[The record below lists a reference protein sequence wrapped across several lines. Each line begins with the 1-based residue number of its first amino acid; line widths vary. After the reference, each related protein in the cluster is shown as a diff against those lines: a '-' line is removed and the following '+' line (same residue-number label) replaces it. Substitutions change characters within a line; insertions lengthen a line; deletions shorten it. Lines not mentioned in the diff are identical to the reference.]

1 VLPFPQERS
10 SACACVSVSGS
21 VSSFELGSV
30 ELCSGIV
37 PASKG
42 GQIGPGEYKCAHKAT
57 RRRRFF
63 SPEVDLRRKAHF
75 IVYRCSSYF
84 LILDSGTWGS
94 LI

>member
-10 SACACVSVSGS
+10 SACACVSVSVSGS

-42 GQIGPGEYKCAHKAT
+42 GQIGPGEYVCAHKTT
-57 RRRRFF
+57 RRRWFF
-63 SPEVDLRRKAHF
+63 SPEVDLRQKAHF
-75 IVYRCSSYF
+75 IVCQCIFYF
-84 LILDSGTWGS
+84 R
-94 LI
+94 